1 MGCLEHNSTINW
13 HILFVCGP
21 KICRITDEHMETI
34 EPWISH
40 LGRVSPLHDGAR
52 ALRSP
57 ADEHAASVPALLVCA
72 GAPGTL
78 YPPPLAAPVQCAHA
92 PHVLREKQQPTS
104 VNVNSKRFKLKGG
117 GGNLTF
123 SQMHVLS
130 STHNKTEWLQL

>member
-1 MGCLEHNSTINW
+1 
-13 HILFVCGP
+13 
-21 KICRITDEHMETI
+21 METI

-117 GGNLTF
+117 GGKLNLF
-123 SQMHVLS
+123 SNACFKFNTQQNRMASTIKQKYVLIFY
-130 STHNKTEWLQL
+130 